1 MFITASS
8 IVRSVFAVALFAAPA
23 SLAAV
28 RGDMSP
34 TAMPQAQDS
43 TAPAFALADQIDAML
58 TMRFTAADSVE
69 SRDARRQALE
79 ALDQFAKITVEGLI
93 EASPSGEMRTVM
105 DERLRPVLVRHQHN
119 IAAALADVETPST
132 ARGVYAPTVSGGF

>member
-1 MFITASS
+1 
-8 IVRSVFAVALFAAPA
+8 
-23 SLAAV
+23 
-28 RGDMSP
+28 
-34 TAMPQAQDS
+34 MPQAQDS